1 MNDNYSMVQEEVKE
15 PVGETPAAEV
25 SQDEPIEL
33 LGPVVTPVT
42 MESGPVPW
50 LGQEEIAELQSRWN
64 SIQTKFVDEPRTSV
78 EEADALVVEAL
89 ERIEKVLS
97 SKRTILEQQWANH
110 ADVSTEDLRT
120 ALQSYRSFFKS
131 ILAL

>member
-1 MNDNYSMVQEEVKE
+1 MNGNYPMYQEQVKE
-15 PVGETPAAEV
+15 PVDETPTAEV
-25 SQDEPIEL
+25 SHDEPIEL

-50 LGQEEIAELQSRWN
+50 LGREEIAELQSRWN
-64 SIQTKFVDEPRTSV
+64 SIQTKFVDEPRISV

-97 SKRTILEQQWANH
+97 SKRTILEQQWTNH